1 MFAALGRRGLH
12 EERSDVSYIEIGA
25 LAGPEASVPAA
36 LLRSRRLRISGS
48 GAGSGSVSAIMA
60 QIPAYMQM
68 IADGRVTVPTRT
80 FPLSQ
85 VTAGAAARDGGPR
98 VVIVPG

>member
-1 MFAALGRRGLH
+1 MKVHEPPGPRR
-12 EERSDVSYIEIGA
+12 EQVIPVVSWAVEPR
-25 LAGPEASVPAA
+25 LASVPAA

-60 QIPAYMQM
+60 QIPVYMQM

-85 VTAGAAARDGGPR
+85 VTAGWAATADGGPR